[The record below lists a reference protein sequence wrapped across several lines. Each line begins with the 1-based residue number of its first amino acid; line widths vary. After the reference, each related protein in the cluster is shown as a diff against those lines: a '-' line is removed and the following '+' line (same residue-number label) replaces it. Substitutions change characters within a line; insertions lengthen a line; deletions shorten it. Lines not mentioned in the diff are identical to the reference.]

1 MSIKIKG
8 TSSKLGQ
15 TSSSKPGGAGKNTK
29 SPSVTSTGVSS
40 DDRVDL
46 TETASRLQQI
56 EQALSNIPIVDD
68 ARVESVSQSIKNGQY
83 QIDNEK
89 IADRIITSETTLKE
103 VKKQ

>member
-8 TSSKLGQ
+8 TSNKLSQ
-15 TSSSKPGGAGKNTK
+15 TGSSKTAGSGKNAKPPAAT
-29 SPSVTSTGVSS
+29 SPGVSS

-68 ARVESVSQSIKNGQY
+68 ARVESVSQSIKSGEY

-89 IADRIITSETTLKE
+89 IAERIITNESSLKE
-103 VKKQ
+103 VEK